1 MFLFLTLFLATLL
14 SFLYTYFL
22 YDGESFTY
30 WVFFLGIAISFF
42 IVFILEVLI
51 IWTFFIPV
59 NKKKDL
65 EKVKENRFY
74 YFIVRQITYFLAQIF
89 HVKMYVAGEEKL
101 PKDGFLAVGN
111 HQSNFDP
118 IASVWIFKK
127 QRFKFVAK
135 DVLFKF
141 PLLGKALVGSGF
153 LPLNRSDVRQGIQV
167 INASAERIKGGENI
181 FIYPEGTRSKTRE
194 LIEFHAGSFKI
205 AYKAKC
211 PIAIIATDGEGDL
224 GKRWPLATKTFFKVC
239 EVLEYED
246 YKDMN
251 TQELK
256 DYVYKVLDENINDM
270 RARIPSLTKYL
281 KK

>member
-1 MFLFLTLFLATLL
+1 M
-14 SFLYTYFL
+14 
-22 YDGESFTY
+22 
-30 WVFFLGIAISFF
+30 
-42 IVFILEVLI
+42 
-51 IWTFFIPV
+51 

-135 DVLFKF
+135 NNLYKF
-141 PLLGKALVGSGF
+141 PLLGKALVGGGF
-153 LPLNRSDVRQGIQV
+153 LPLDRSDVRQGIKV
-167 INASAERIKGGENI
+167 INAAAERIQEGDNI

-211 PIAIIATDGEGDL
+211 PIAIIATDGAGDL
-224 GKRWPLATKTFFKVC
+224 GKRWPLATRTFFKVC

-256 DYVYKVLDENINDM
+256 DYVYKVLDENIKDM

-281 KK
+281 KKKD